1 MFKQKKSWWVLVI
14 LSIGIMIPF
23 VYPYLSL
30 DPARSRV
37 EITSISV
44 QYSALVIHIILAFIA
59 LVTGF
64 IQFIE
69 SIRRTK
75 PKLHRYIGRIYVIS
89 ILISGLLAFVLFFYS
104 ENYSKAM
111 AFLVLA
117 VLWLF
122 TTWKAYRKAVKRNF
136 REHRIWMIR
145 SFGITLVAVSARLL
159 VPLLLLSYAI
169 FNGFS
174 LPGGRDQMIYEVL
187 NMNIWIG
194 LVLDIV
200 VVEWMI
206 LSTQTKRHKDN
217 V

>member
-1 MFKQKKSWWVLVI
+1 ALPIS
-14 LSIGIMIPF
+14 
-23 VYPYLSL
+23 
-30 DPARSRV
+30 RSRV

-69 SIRRTK
+69 SIRLTK

-111 AFLVLA
+111 AFVVLD
-117 VLWLF
+117 VLLLF
-122 TTWKAYRKAVKRNF
+122 RPWMADRKAVIRNF
-136 REHRIWMIR
+136 REHRICMIR
-145 SFGITLVAVSARLL
+145 SFGITLVGVSARLP
-159 VPLLLLSYAI
+159 VPLLLVSYAI
-169 FNGFS
+169 LNGFS

-187 NMNIWIG
+187 NMNIGIG
-194 LVLDIV
+194 
-200 VVEWMI
+200 
-206 LSTQTKRHKDN
+206 
-217 V
+217 

>member
-1 MFKQKKSWWVLVI
+1 MSKQNKGWWILFV

-23 VYPYLSL
+23 IYPYLSL

-64 IQFIE
+64 IQFIDY
-69 SIRRTK
+69 IRRIK

-89 ILISGLLAFVLFFYS
+89 ILVSGLLAFVLFFYS
-104 ENYSKAM
+104 ENYTKAM

-117 VLWLF
+117 ILWLF

-159 VPLLLLSYAI
+159 VPFLLLSHAV

-174 LPGGRDQMIYEVL
+174 LPGGRDQMIYEVV

-206 LSTQTKRHKDN
+206 LSTQTKKHKDN
-217 V
+217 D

>member
-1 MFKQKKSWWVLVI
+1 MSKQNKGWWILFV

-23 VYPYLSL
+23 IYPYLSL

-44 QYSALVIHIILAFIA
+44 QYSALVIHIILASIA

-64 IQFIE
+64 IQFIDY
-69 SIRRTK
+69 IRRTK

-104 ENYSKAM
+104 ENYTKAM

-117 VLWLF
+117 ILWLF

-159 VPLLLLSYAI
+159 VPFLLLSYAV

-206 LSTQTKRHKDN
+206 LSTQTKKAQR
-217 V
+217 

>member
-1 MFKQKKSWWVLVI
+1 MSKQNKGWWILFV

-23 VYPYLSL
+23 IYPYLSL

-64 IQFIE
+64 IQFIDY
-69 SIRRTK
+69 IRRIK

-89 ILISGLLAFVLFFYS
+89 ILVSGLLAFVLFFYS
-104 ENYSKAM
+104 ENYTKAM

-117 VLWLF
+117 ILWLF

-159 VPLLLLSYAI
+159 VPFLLLSYAV

-174 LPGGRDQMIYEVL
+174 LPGGRDQMIYEVV

-206 LSTQTKRHKDN
+206 LSTQTKKHKDN
-217 V
+217 D